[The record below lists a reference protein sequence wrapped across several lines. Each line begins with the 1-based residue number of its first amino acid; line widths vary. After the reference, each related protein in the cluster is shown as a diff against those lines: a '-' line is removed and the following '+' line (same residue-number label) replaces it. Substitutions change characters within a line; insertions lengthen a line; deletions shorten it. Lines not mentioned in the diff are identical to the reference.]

1 MTASHALSVKKM
13 LLNMNISDEI
23 KRTFK
28 IGSNLTW
35 LIYINLAIFIIVNVV
50 EIFYFLFNHHDSYS
64 LFLLTFAVP
73 ADLSI
78 LIRKPWTLI
87 TYMFLHKSFLHILFN
102 LLWLYWFGRIFLEYL
117 GEKKLVGVYLLGGLA
132 GALLYILS
140 YNLLPVFRQQL
151 PLSYAL
157 GASAA
162 IMAIVVA
169 ISAYVPNHTVYLL
182 FFGRVKIIYI
192 AIVGFLVTSVFDFS
206 INTGGKIAHIGG
218 ALFGYIYILRYRKGH
233 DLTRGLNK
241 FLDSIFSLFKPK
253 PKIKVTHKRTETD
266 HEYNRRKAEERA
278 EIDRI
283 LDKIAKSGYDTLT
296 KDEKDLLFRQGK
308 E

>member
-1 MTASHALSVKKM
+1 MSIA
-13 LLNMNISDEI
+13 DEI

-28 IGSNLTW
+28 IGSNLTR
-35 LIYINLAIFIIVNVV
+35 LIYINLAIFIIVNIV

-87 TYMFLHKSFLHILFN
+87 TYMFLHKNFLHILFN
-102 LLWLYWFGRIFLEYL
+102 LLWLYWFGRIFLEYI

-132 GALLYILS
+132 GAFLYIVS

-162 IMAIVVA
+162 IMAIVLA
-169 ISAYVPNHTVYLL
+169 ISVYVPNHTVYLL

-192 AIVGFLVTSVFDFS
+192 AIIGFLVTSVFDFS

-241 FLDSIFSLFKPK
+241 FLDNIFSLFKPK
-253 PKIKVTHKRTETD
+253 PKIKVTHKRTESD
-266 HEYNRRKAEERA
+266 YEYNLRKAREQA

-283 LDKIAKSGYDTLT
+283 LDKIAKSGYDSLT

-308 E
+308 K